1 MINTWTNFSFKS
13 HKLYIMETIMKKW
26 MFAVSLVASSLF
38 AHAGFAEEMPSAQE
52 KPFLEKQGV
61 ESQDAEKNAAQTQPL
76 ITEIPTEEKAFVAV
90 INQFN
95 KAKIVELLGEPARAD
110 DVKVKGS
117 GKVVASIWH
126 YHNINTDDKGV
137 YYPTTELD
145 FVDDKV
151 VQVVFLNNDGS
162 DKNDGFGKKYDAQP
176 LPEMEKLEDIP
187 PSL

>member
-1 MINTWTNFSFKS
+1 
-13 HKLYIMETIMKKW
+13 MKKW
-26 MFAVSLVASSLF
+26 ILAVSIITNGLLANI
-38 AHAGFAEEMPSAQE
+38 GYAEEMPSAQAD
-52 KPFLEKQGV
+52 
-61 ESQDAEKNAAQTQPL
+61 SAQIQPL
-76 ITEIPTEEKAFVAV
+76 VTEIPTEEKAFVAV

-95 KAKIVELLGEPARAD
+95 KAKIVELLGEPAKSD

-126 YHNINTDDKGV
+126 YHNINTDENGA

-162 DKNDGFGKKYDAQP
+162 EANDGAGKKYDAQP
-176 LPEMEKLEDIP
+176 VPEMEKLEEIP
-187 PSL
+187 ASM

>member
-1 MINTWTNFSFKS
+1 MLKNSILEKQ
-13 HKLYIMETIMKKW
+13 MKRW
-26 MFAVSLVASSLF
+26 MLAVSLVTSGLF
-38 AHAGFAEEMPSAQE
+38 ANISFAEEMQSAIDSE
-52 KPFLEKQGV
+52 G
-61 ESQDAEKNAAQTQPL
+61 AQTQPL
-76 ITEIPTEEKAFVAV
+76 LTEIPTEEKAFVAA

-95 KAKIVELLGEPARAD
+95 KAKIVELLGEPAKAD

-126 YHNINTDDKGV
+126 YHNINTDENGV

-162 DKNDGFGKKYDAQP
+162 EANDGAGKKYEAQP
-176 LPEMEKLEDIP
+176 MPEMEKLEEIP
-187 PSL
+187 PS

>member
-1 MINTWTNFSFKS
+1 
-13 HKLYIMETIMKKW
+13 MKKW
-26 MFAVSLVASSLF
+26 MLAVSLVASSLF
-38 AHAGFAEEMPSAQE
+38 AQAVYADEATSAVE
-52 KPFLEKQGV
+52 KPAVEAQG
-61 ESQDAEKNAAQTQPL
+61 EQTDGAKTQPL
-76 ITEIPTEEKAFVAV
+76 LTEIPTEEKAFVAA

-95 KAKIVELLGEPARAD
+95 KAKIVELLGQPARAD

-126 YHNINTDDKGV
+126 YHNINTDENGA

-162 DKNDGFGKKYDAQP
+162 DANDGFGKKYEGQP
-176 LPEMEKLEDIP
+176 IPEMEKLIDIP
-187 PSL
+187 PTN

>member
-1 MINTWTNFSFKS
+1 
-13 HKLYIMETIMKKW
+13 MEKW
-26 MFAVSLVASSLF
+26 MLVVSLVTASLL
-38 AHAGFAEEMPSAQE
+38 ANTAYAEESGSSQAIEEAQ
-52 KPFLEKQGV
+52 L
-61 ESQDAEKNAAQTQPL
+61 QPL
-76 ITEIPTEEKAFVAV
+76 VTEIPTDEKAFVAV

-126 YHNINTDDKGV
+126 YHNINTDENGT

-162 DKNDGFGKKYDAQP
+162 EANDGAGKKYETQP
-176 LPEMEKLEDIP
+176 LPEMEPLEDIP
-187 PSL
+187 PI

>member
-1 MINTWTNFSFKS
+1 
-13 HKLYIMETIMKKW
+13 MKRW
-26 MFAVSLVASSLF
+26 MLAVSLVASGLF
-38 AHAGFAEEMPSAQE
+38 TNISFAEEMQSAIDSE
-52 KPFLEKQGV
+52 G
-61 ESQDAEKNAAQTQPL
+61 AQTQPL
-76 ITEIPTEEKAFVAV
+76 LTEIPTEEKAFVAA

-95 KAKIVELLGEPARAD
+95 KAKIVELLGEPAKAD

-126 YHNINTDDKGV
+126 YHNINTDENGV

-162 DKNDGFGKKYDAQP
+162 EANDGKTKDGKVYELQP
-176 LPEMEKLEDIP
+176 MPEMEKLEEIP
-187 PSL
+187 PTN

>member
-1 MINTWTNFSFKS
+1 MR
-13 HKLYIMETIMKKW
+13 KW
-26 MFAVSLVASSLF
+26 MLAVSLVASSLF
-38 AHAGFAEEMPSAQE
+38 TNLTFAEEAPTAKE
-52 KPFLEKQGV
+52 ALGDNTE
-61 ESQDAEKNAAQTQPL
+61 AAQTQPL
-76 ITEIPTEEKAFVAV
+76 VTEIPTEEKAFVAA
-90 INQFN
+90 INKFN
-95 KAKIVELLGEPARAD
+95 KAKIIELLGQPARAD

-126 YHNINTDDKGV
+126 YHNINTDENGA

-162 DKNDGFGKKYDAQP
+162 DANDGFGKKYEGQP
-176 LPEMEKLEDIP
+176 IPEMEKLEDIP